1 MRWTVLLLAALA
13 LRLGF
18 VFVVLPAVESR
29 VTLRFDGDNY
39 TAIAQSLWS
48 GEWRDVERGPV
59 YPLFVAA
66 CGGSLTALRVV
77 QVLMDCGT
85 VCLVFLLGRRWL
97 GKSPR

>member
-18 VFVVLPAVESR
+18 VFVVLPAVESS

-39 TAIAQSLWS
+39 TAIAQSLWR

-66 CGGSLTALRVV
+66 
-77 QVLMDCGT
+77 
-85 VCLVFLLGRRWL
+85 
-97 GKSPR
+97 